1 MVNNFKCMIAAVF
14 LCLQTTFAQ
23 ATYDVS
29 KVKDW
34 KYHAFICKN
43 VVIGLSMMVHM
54 EEKYGKAEIENQAG
68 TLKKLIQ
75 DMVLKNEKEY
85 SFDQTDAEFI
95 ADMVHSVRQGLEAGK
110 FPFTSNVALNQ
121 GFDVCASSLD
131 NFDKEL
137 SK

>member
-1 MVNNFKCMIAAVF
+1 MIVAVF
-14 LCLQTTFAQ
+14 LCLQSTIAQ

-54 EEKYGKAEIENQAG
+54 EEKYGKVEIENQAD
-68 TLKKLIQ
+68 TIKKLLQ
-75 DMVLKNEKEY
+75 EMVLKNEKEY
-85 SFDQTDAEFI
+85 AFDQTDAQLI

-110 FPFTSNVALNQ
+110 FPFTSNVASNQ
-121 GFDVCASSLD
+121 GFDLCASSLD
-131 NFDKEL
+131 KFDKEL